1 MRLLVY
7 NVRHCVVPFNF
18 NTEYSL
24 SQRYNRV
31 RLHLIQGAWV
41 YRGANYS
48 LPIMLSIKCPIV
60 SQNRTYKLQHH
71 NLATFFLP

>member
-7 NVRHCVVPFNF
+7 NVRQCVVPLNF

-31 RLHLIQGAWV
+31 RLRLIRGAWV
-41 YRGANYS
+41 YGGVNYS
-48 LPIMLSIKCPIV
+48 HFHHHFNKMSYSV
-60 SQNRTYKLQHH
+60 SKQDV
-71 NLATFFLP
+71 